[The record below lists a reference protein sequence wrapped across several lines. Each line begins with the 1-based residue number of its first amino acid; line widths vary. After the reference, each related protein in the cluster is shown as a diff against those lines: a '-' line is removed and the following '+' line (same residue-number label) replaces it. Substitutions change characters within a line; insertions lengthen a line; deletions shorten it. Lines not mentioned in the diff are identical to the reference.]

1 MQPFREVITG
11 EGRRIQLRRPDLG
24 APKLP
29 ITPIRAQRTPI
40 NRMNKPKEL
49 TGTLPVTQ

>member
-11 EGRRIQLRRPDLG
+11 EGSRIHLRSPDLG

-29 ITPIRAQRTPI
+29 ITPIRAKRKPI